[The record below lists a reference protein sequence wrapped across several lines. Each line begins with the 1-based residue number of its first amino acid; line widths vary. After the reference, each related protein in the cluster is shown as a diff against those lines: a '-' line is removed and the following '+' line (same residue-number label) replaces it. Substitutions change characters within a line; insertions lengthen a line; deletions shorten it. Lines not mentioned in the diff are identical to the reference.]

1 MPFKSIFIS
10 ASARNIHSITALV
23 SVLFILIL
31 TISGLL
37 LAFSPISESI
47 KSMFA
52 YPGSESDISIA
63 QLAENSLANYPNVE
77 QIERT
82 ATGEIVVYYTTDDRN
97 LAAQIIDPLTGNTI
111 ASYDNSQSILDKV
124 KYFHRSLMLDD
135 FGRVVVGVV
144 SVLLL
149 LILFTGL
156 PLLAKCLGG
165 WGNVFK
171 RIRGSPESRLHG
183 YLSRI
188 VLLPLF
194 LSSLSGAYL
203 SLVRFGYLPGDE
215 ALEPDFPSVVTL
227 GEHAPVQSLFIL
239 QGLNVSQL
247 RNLTFPY
254 TDDPEGIFSLNTDKG
269 MGYVDPVTGQ
279 WLDFLPH
286 TNANKVY
293 EFAYALHTGE
303 GLWWVMI
310 FVALGAL
317 FTPVM
322 VYTGIKIWWR
332 RRQLQKSQ
340 RLKHNVRAVIADT
353 VILVGSEGHSSWPF
367 AKILHCALTAVGLKV
382 HCNEMNHIAHYYPK
396 AKCVLI
402 LTSTYGD
409 GCPPSSAEQFG
420 QRLIHIKDN
429 ANYNF
434 AVLGFG
440 DRQYPN
446 FCGFAIKVEKLLI
459 KKGWKPLLPIE
470 LIDRQSPQAFARWG
484 KLLSAKLNKNF
495 ELNYIPERPETTLL
509 TLVKRHVYDAGNK
522 LRIVIL
528 RFRAEKGAKLPKFS
542 VGDLLGVFPPTG
554 PCADAKVKDRD
565 TADIPRLYSIGS
577 CENEGFI
584 EIGVSLHEKGLC
596 SNALFALQIN
606 STIEAFVKRNEDFH
620 HRGSGNPLILIGAGT
635 GIVPLMGFIRNNHAC
650 HPIYLYWGGR
660 DPALDYLYKEDLAQ
674 MLSNRHLTALR
685 VAFSRVEPKAYVQ
698 DIIREDR
705 EKLRQLLMHKGEL
718 MICGGREMA
727 EGVREALEEILLTT
741 NITLAEMKNAHRYRE
756 DVY

>member
-10 ASARNIHSITALV
+10 VSARNIHSITALV

-31 TISGLL
+31 SISGVL
-37 LAFSPISESI
+37 LAYSPISESI
-47 KSMFA
+47 KSLFA
-52 YPGSESDISIA
+52 YSGSESDISIA
-63 QLAENSLANYPNVE
+63 RLAENSLANYPNVE

-82 ATGEIVVYYTTDDRN
+82 ATGKIVVYYTTDDRDFV
-97 LAAQIIDPLTGNTI
+97 AEIIDPFTGKSI
-111 ASYDNSQSILDKV
+111 ASYENSQSILDDV

-144 SVLLL
+144 SALLL

-156 PLLAKCLGG
+156 PLLVKCLGG
-165 WGNVFK
+165 CGNVFK
-171 RIRGSPESRLHG
+171 QIRGSPESCLHG
-183 YLSRI
+183 SLSRF

-194 LSSLSGAYL
+194 LSALSGAYL
-203 SLVRFGYLPGDE
+203 SLVRFEYFPSDQG
-215 ALEPDFPSVVTL
+215 LEPDYPIEITL
-227 GEHAPVQSLFIL
+227 GEHAPVQSLFVL

-254 TDDPEGIFSLNTDKG
+254 ADDPEGIFSLQTDKG

-293 EFAYALHTGE
+293 DFAYALHTGE

-322 VYTGIKIWWR
+322 AYTGIKIWWG
-332 RRQLQKSQ
+332 RRQLQKCQ
-340 RLKHNVRAVIADT
+340 VLKHNVSTEIADT

-382 HCNEMNHIAHYYPK
+382 HCNEMNDIADHYPN
-396 AKCVLI
+396 AKRVFI

-409 GCPPSSAEQFG
+409 GCPPCSAEQFV
-420 QRLIHIKDN
+420 QRLKHIKDN
-429 ANYNF
+429 ADYNF

-440 DRQYPN
+440 DRQYAN
-446 FCGFAIKVEKLLI
+446 FCGYAIEVEKLLI

-470 LIDRQSPQAFARWG
+470 LIDRQSPQSFARWG
-484 KLLSAKLNKNF
+484 KLLSAKLNKSF
-495 ELNYIPERPETTLL
+495 ELNYILERPETTVLK
-509 TLVKRHVYDAGNK
+509 LVKRHVYAVDSKQFIA
-522 LRIVIL
+522 IL

-542 VGDLLGVFPPTG
+542 VGDLLGIFPPRL
-554 PCADAKVKDRD
+554 PSEDAKGEDRD

-577 CENEGFI
+577 CDKEGFI
-584 EIGVSLHEKGLC
+584 ELGVSLHEKGLC

-606 STIEAFVKRNEDFH
+606 STIEAFVKCNEDFH
-620 HRGSGNPLILIGAGT
+620 HRGSDDPLILIGAGT

-660 DPALDYLYKEDLAQ
+660 NLALDYLYKDDLAQ
-674 MLSNRHLTALR
+674 MLSKRHLTGLR

-698 DIIREDR
+698 DLISEDS
-705 EKLRQLLMHKGEL
+705 EALRQLLMQNAEV

-727 EGVREALEEILLTT
+727 KGVSEALEEILLAT
-741 NITLAEMKNAHRYRE
+741 NMTLEEMKNADRYRE